1 MLINELRLKNLQVS
15 TGNNINTSTPNA
27 QKTTDTRNSS
37 FALQLKEKLEKN
49 SSVEFSKHAI
59 ERLSERDIDLNT
71 DNTLERLNKAVSI
84 AQEKGS
90 NEALILVDSTAFL
103 VNVKNNKVIT
113 TMQQQD
119 MIGNI
124 FTNIDST
131 VII

>member
-15 TGNNINTSTPNA
+15 TGNSISQGTPNT
-27 QKTTDTRNSS
+27 QKTTDTQNSS
-37 FALQLKEKLEKN
+37 FALQLKEKLKEN

-59 ERLSERDIDLNT
+59 ERLSERDIDLNA